1 MRRIVIGAAA
11 LVVVYLF
18 VWGML
23 APNSVLRFWEPEPTF
38 IQDFGVQTPEP
49 TQ

>member
-1 MRRIVIGAAA
+1 MRRILIGAAA

-38 IQDFGVQTPEP
+38 IHENYPGSPTPAL
-49 TQ
+49 